1 MVWKLNCVTS
11 VLKLK
16 ALRNFIKEVEDLVG
30 FNPNASNVKIVKE
43 HLTINPTNMLEEGL
57 N

>member
-43 HLTINPTNMLEEGL
+43 HLTINPTNMLKESL